1 MRPARLLRTAIAAL
15 ALTATAAWAQS
26 PAGGTAQSYPNQL
39 VRIIVPFS
47 AGSQTDILARA
58 YAEKLQARWKQDV
71 IVENRPGLAGTAS
84 VARAPNDGYTLLLV
98 SNGHALINALN
109 TSLTFD
115 PIKDF
120 AGVSRLAIIPGVMV
134 VPPENGPKTLKEL
147 IDQAK
152 ARPGQINYAS
162 AGVGSASSIGAEL
175 LKLAA
180 GIEMQH
186 VPYRGLPE
194 ANTSVMRGD
203 TMLFVTFFSA
213 GGELIRAGKLHP
225 VAVTTAKRMAVLPDV
240 PTAQEAGVADY
251 TYDPWFGLLA
261 PAGTPKE
268 ILEKISRDVV
278 AVTAA
283 PDLNQKFTE
292 FGVELAPTTP
302 DEFYAIV
309 KADTDKFTKIF
320 ARKN

>member
-1 MRPARLLRTAIAAL
+1 MRPARLLCTAIAAL

-39 VRIIVPFS
+39 VRIIVPVS

-71 IVENRPGLAGTAS
+71 IVENRPGL
-84 VARAPNDGYTLLLV
+84 
-98 SNGHALINALN
+98 
-109 TSLTFD
+109 
-115 PIKDF
+115 
-120 AGVSRLAIIPGVMV
+120 
-134 VPPENGPKTLKEL
+134 
-147 IDQAK
+147 
-152 ARPGQINYAS
+152 
-162 AGVGSASSIGAEL
+162 
-175 LKLAA
+175 
-180 GIEMQH
+180 
-186 VPYRGLPE
+186 
-194 ANTSVMRGD
+194 
-203 TMLFVTFFSA
+203 
-213 GGELIRAGKLHP
+213 
-225 VAVTTAKRMAVLPDV
+225 
-240 PTAQEAGVADY
+240 
-251 TYDPWFGLLA
+251 
-261 PAGTPKE
+261 AGTPKE